1 MTNVFRRVN
10 DSIADSPL
18 IILVIMASI
27 FGIATG
33 AALYGEDFMSSYYGV
48 QGIQNH
54 YTVKP
59 ASYPIIYV
67 AISGAPQIASIIF
80 GYMWIA
86 DTTKTWAKYVFL
98 GAEAFDFVSDLWYR
112 AGDGKALVEFWVYL
126 WSGSDALTQAGGD
139 PALVTGAFVWSVIFG
154 LVYSFFSVPMLVASL
169 GIFLEGFEDSII
181 QFAKG
186 YAGVRI
192 ALIRARAAVNKV
204 YNDNETQ
211 TAGTRTPRQQAAET
225 LGIGNPQRDNRRS

>member
-54 YTVKP
+54 YAVKP

-80 GYMWIA
+80 GYMWVA
-86 DTTKTWAKYVFL
+86 DTTKTWAKYIFL

-112 AGDGKALVEFWVYL
+112 SGDGKALVEFWVYL
-126 WSGSDALTQAGGD
+126 WSGSDALINAGGD

-169 GIFLEGFEDSII
+169 GIFIEGFEDSIV

-192 ALIRARAAVNKV
+192 ALHKARAAIKKV
-204 YNDNETQ
+204 YDESDTTQ
-211 TAGTRTPRQQAAET
+211 TANGRTARQQAADAIN
-225 LGIGNPQRDNRRS
+225 IGNPRRGQG